1 MLINFCG
8 ENEVSSQNRR
18 YRKKYVT
25 TCICLYGTTQIE
37 LIENCLNHSR
47 ILLIFNIRYML
58 VLIDCYRLCTLTS
71 RLFLVL
77 RPEQYPSVQDF
88 QTSMTY
94 KSPSLDR
101 TTWPRDIC
109 LQNKVETNEIKLSR
123 GILMSSMKY
132 SLSLNTSYKS

>member
-1 MLINFCG
+1 MKIRSAAKI
-8 ENEVSSQNRR
+8 ERTE
-18 YRKKYVT
+18 KKYVT

-37 LIENCLNHSR
+37 LMENCLNHSR
-47 ILLIFNIRYML
+47 ILLIFNIQYML
-58 VLIDCYRLCTLTS
+58 VLIDCYRLCILTS

-101 TTWPRDIC
+101 TT
-109 LQNKVETNEIKLSR
+109 
-123 GILMSSMKY
+123 
-132 SLSLNTSYKS
+132 

>member
-1 MLINFCG
+1 M
-8 ENEVSSQNRR
+8 
-18 YRKKYVT
+18 
-25 TCICLYGTTQIE
+25 
-37 LIENCLNHSR
+37 
-47 ILLIFNIRYML
+47 FNIQYML

-132 SLSLNTSYKS
+132 SLSLNTSYKSQQITFIPLHNLIISRGNSSLKFRISISKPIPHVSKTEVFYL

>member
-1 MLINFCG
+1 MKIRSAAKIEG
-8 ENEVSSQNRR
+8 TE
-18 YRKKYVT
+18 KI
-25 TCICLYGTTQIE
+25 ICDYMYMSLWYTQIE

-47 ILLIFNIRYML
+47 ILLMFNIQHML

-101 TTWPRDIC
+101 TT
-109 LQNKVETNEIKLSR
+109 
-123 GILMSSMKY
+123 
-132 SLSLNTSYKS
+132 